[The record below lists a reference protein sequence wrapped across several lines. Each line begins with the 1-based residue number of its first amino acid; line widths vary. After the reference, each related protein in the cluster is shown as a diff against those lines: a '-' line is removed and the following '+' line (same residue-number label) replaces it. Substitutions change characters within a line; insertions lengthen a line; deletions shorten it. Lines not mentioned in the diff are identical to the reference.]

1 MIVRRKAENKRLSTG
16 NAGNATQIKL
26 AKGAENPLEF
36 GHGVLSILCDVYH
49 DGCAYAM

>member
-1 MIVRRKAENKRLSTG
+1 MREGKALFVSGSTER
-16 NAGNATQIKL
+16 AELEIKL